1 MRNLT
6 ETKEWQSLT
15 NHLATIRS
23 AHMRDWFEEDDQ
35 RFTKFSL
42 AIGDILLDY
51 SRNRINNETLTLLT
65 NLAQAAELK
74 EKIQELHAGLP
85 LNSTENRP
93 ALHTAL
99 RDPHHQPLWVN
110 GDNIA
115 VNISACLEKMAAF
128 TTQIHNH
135 QWLGA
140 TRKPITH
147 IVNIGIGGSHLGPKM
162 ATHALKAFSNAQ
174 LEFDFISSIDD
185 TYLNEVLAR
194 CNPEQTLFIVSSKS
208 FTTIETMTNATTIK
222 TWLIDKLGRD
232 AITNHLIAIT
242 AAPDKAIRFGIPESH
257 IFPIWDWVGGRYSV
271 WSAVGLPLMLSIG
284 PQQFNSFLRGAYEM
298 DQHFV
303 NAPFTENMP
312 VILGLLDIWYS
323 NFFATTAKAIVP
335 YTHRLRL
342 LIPYLQQAEMESNGK
357 RVMIDGS
364 PTDYST
370 APILFGEEG
379 SDGQHAYHQLL
390 HQGTNFIPVDFIL
403 TGSEQQSSSHY
414 NILLASCLSQA
425 QALMQ
430 GKTYEEAFASLC
442 ATHSVESAKAL
453 APHLVI
459 PGNRPSNILVL
470 KQLTPHAL
478 GMLIALY
485 EHKIFVQ
492 GVIWQINSFDQWG
505 VELGKQLLPDVLTH
519 IESSARHSN
528 ATSGLINYLMKNKG

>member
-6 ETKEWQSLT
+6 ETMEWQALT

-23 AHMRDWFEEDDQ
+23 AHMRDWFAEDDQ

-42 AIGDILLDY
+42 SVGDILLDY
-51 SRNRINNETLTLLT
+51 SRNRINEETRSLLVK
-65 NLAQAAELK
+65 LAQAADLQ
-74 EKIQELHAGLP
+74 EKIHGLCAGLP
-85 LNSTENRP
+85 LNATENRP

-99 RDPHHQPLWVN
+99 RDPHHQPIWIN
-110 GDNIA
+110 SDNIA
-115 VNISACLEKMAAF
+115 EKIRACLEKMAAF
-128 TTQIHNH
+128 TDQIHEQ

-140 TRKPITH
+140 TGKPITH

-162 ATHALKAFSNAQ
+162 AVHALKAFSNAQ
-174 LEFDFISSIDD
+174 LQFDFISSIDD
-185 TYLNEVLAR
+185 TYLHEVLTR

-208 FTTIETMTNATTIK
+208 FTTIETMTNAATIK
-222 TWLIDKLGRD
+222 NWLIDKLGRD
-232 AITNHLIAIT
+232 AITNHLIAVT
-242 AAPDKAIRFGIPESH
+242 AAPDKAIHFGIPDSH
-257 IFPIWDWVGGRYSV
+257 IFPIWEWVGGRYSV
-271 WSAVGLPLMLSIG
+271 WSAVGLPLMLAIG
-284 PQQFNSFLRGAYEM
+284 HQHFTAFLRGAHEM
-298 DQHFV
+298 DQHFAT
-303 NAPFTENMP
+303 APFTENMP

-357 RVMIDGS
+357 RVTINGS

-390 HQGTNFIPVDFIL
+390 HQGTDFIPVDFIL
-403 TGSEQQSSSHY
+403 TGSERKTSSHY

-430 GKTYEEAFASLC
+430 GKTYEEAFSSLC
-442 ATHSVESAKAL
+442 ATHSEESAKKL

-470 KQLTPHAL
+470 KQLTPHSL

-492 GVIWQINSFDQWG
+492 GIIWQINSFDQWG

-519 IESSARHSN
+519 IESSAKHTT
-528 ATSGLINYLMKNKG
+528 ATNSLINYLMQNKG